1 MAVAEWCE
9 EQPVRAAGAPG
20 AVAGC
25 PIRDDGGGPMAISAA
40 DVRHVA
46 ALCRLAIPREQEE
59 AVAESLGRILEHV
72 QRLQTCDVEG
82 VPPTSHVGELGDTL
96 RDDEVCPSLPQE
108 VAVANAAAARGGL
121 FLVPRVVDGAGA
133 GQG

>member
-1 MAVAEWCE
+1 
-9 EQPVRAAGAPG
+9 
-20 AVAGC
+20 
-25 PIRDDGGGPMAISAA
+25 MAIGAA

-46 ALCRLAIPREQEE
+46 ALCRLALPREQEE
-59 AVAESLGRILEHV
+59 VVADGLGRILEHV

-96 RDDEVCPSLPQE
+96 RDDEVRPSLPQAT
-108 VAVANAAAARGGL
+108 AVANAAAARGGL
-121 FLVPRVVDGAGA
+121 FLVPRVVDDGGA